1 MTILGK
7 QGFQYKADGS
17 DWGELPEGWTY
28 REATAV
34 AVNSKDQVYVFN
46 RGGHPIIIFDSEGK
60 FLDSWGEDAF
70 VMPHGIAIG
79 PDDSVYCADVGE
91 STIKKFTPEGKLL
104 MKIESENGRVEPMS
118 GNPFCRPCHVAI
130 NPRNGDLYVADG
142 YSNAKVHKYSSDGR
156 FIESWGDSG
165 TDPGRF
171 NIVHNIDIDSDGYVY
186 VADREN
192 RRIQVFNDR
201 GKFETQW
208 VNLSRAAAVCVDK
221 EPGGFVYV
229 GEYFAGQTSNHIGK
243 HLGPRV
249 TIYSKSGEVKARLSE
264 EPAGAESGRF
274 WAPHAIAIDS
284 NKDIYVAEVSVS
296 EYAER
301 GVEPPPFLRSMQKLT
316 KVNGGN

>member
-79 PDDSVYCADVGE
+79 PDDSVNCADVGE

-130 NPRNGDLYVADG
+130 NPRNGDLYVAAI
-142 YSNAKVHKYSSDGR
+142 AKGDFDFRTTVRVNETGFAAGTQTVITLDTRVATPNFAPGDIIHAVDDAVLGTIKTVDSATQITLTTANVDA
-156 FIESWGDSG
+156 IGDSDPLSNISPIQLILGG
-165 TDPGRF
+165 T
-171 NIVHNIDIDSDGYVY
+171 V
-186 VADREN
+186 
-192 RRIQVFNDR
+192 
-201 GKFETQW
+201 
-208 VNLSRAAAVCVDK
+208 
-221 EPGGFVYV
+221 
-229 GEYFAGQTSNHIGK
+229 
-243 HLGPRV
+243 
-249 TIYSKSGEVKARLSE
+249 
-264 EPAGAESGRF
+264 
-274 WAPHAIAIDS
+274 
-284 NKDIYVAEVSVS
+284 
-296 EYAER
+296 
-301 GVEPPPFLRSMQKLT
+301 
-316 KVNGGN
+316 